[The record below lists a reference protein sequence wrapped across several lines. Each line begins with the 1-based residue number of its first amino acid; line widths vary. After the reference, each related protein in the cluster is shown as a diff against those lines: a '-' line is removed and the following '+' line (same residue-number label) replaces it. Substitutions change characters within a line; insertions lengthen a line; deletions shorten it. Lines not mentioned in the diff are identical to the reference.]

1 MSDIICRSWDDEEAV
16 RKQLLTEA
24 KQRNRRLRAVYP
36 SFYRVEVPVG
46 EADVSVY
53 ANHVL
58 SIEQAKQLHRHLAE
72 AIAAAEAN
80 VGCADQHAE
89 DDFFVSC
96 ILAE

>member
-1 MSDIICRSWDDEEAV
+1 MSDIIFRNWDDEQAV

-24 KQRNRRLRAVYP
+24 KQRNGRRRAVYP
-36 SFYRVEVPVG
+36 PFYQVEVPSG
-46 EADVSVY
+46 EVSVGVSVKSY
-53 ANHVL
+53 DFT
-58 SIEQAKQLHRHLAE
+58 IEQAKQLHRHLAE

-80 VGCADQHAE
+80 VADQHAE